1 MNGLPSRYVHPG
13 ELDILIYLI
22 RSAEARTVVEF
33 GCNSGRT
40 AAAILRNVD
49 SVERYVGVDVRPGYS
64 FACKVQAREV
74 PAVPGELAIGDK
86 RFELLLRD
94 RGTFDLTPD
103 DLPSCDVVFIDAD
116 HSRPAV
122 LNDRKLA
129 KAIVR
134 PGGLVVYHDD
144 NGLEV
149 VDVSLALD
157 GLADEGA
164 EIVHIAGTWLAFER
178 M

>member
-1 MNGLPSRYVHPG
+1 M
-13 ELDILIYLI
+13 
-22 RSAEARTVVEF
+22 
-33 GCNSGRT
+33 
-40 AAAILRNVD
+40 
-49 SVERYVGVDVRPGYS
+49 RPGYS

-74 PAVPGELAIGDK
+74 PAVPGELAIGDE

-116 HSRPAV
+116 HSRVAV

-134 PGGLVVYHDD
+134 PGGMVVYHDD

-157 GLADEGA
+157 GLADDGA